1 MDEPSAP
8 RSSLIDDLQYDLSRG
23 HVEEA
28 LFTVGDPAILG
39 SMALALLLSMEERD
53 RESATTESVQFAE
66 EVLSDVDVF
75 RKDLDVEGA
84 GVPMPWLPRRLF
96 VNELQ
101 STDASRHSSYVS
113 RQAVSDEFHPQVHA
127 RSVPSRLRA
136 LMKKIGAQVLT
147 LKRS

>member
-1 MDEPSAP
+1 MDEPGAP

-28 LFTVGDPAILG
+28 LFPVGDPAILG
-39 SMALALLLSMEERD
+39 SMALALILSMEERD
-53 RESATTESVQFAE
+53 RESATTESVQFAD

-75 RKDLDVEGA
+75 RKDIDVEGA
-84 GVPMPWLPRRLF
+84 GVLMPRFTKEVVRER
-96 VNELQ
+96 VAEHRCG
-101 STDASRHSSYVS
+101 RHSSCVS
-113 RQAVSDEFHPQVHA
+113 RKAVSGEFHHQVHA

-136 LMKKIGAQVLT
+136 LMKKIGAQVLA